1 MSGHRTIVWF
11 LLCLN
16 LAGLPASA
24 QADEISLG
32 PLYQEF
38 RLTLE
43 PGERTEALGPLFYCE
58 RLEDSKLWAVPPV
71 FSYESSPSVD
81 YGRFEFLWKAITYRR
96 YGDEYRF
103 QILQLFNVA
112 GGGTQS
118 ETNVHR
124 FTLFPLYFHQWS
136 DIPERNYWALLPIY
150 GTIKDRLFRDE
161 IRFTL
166 FPVYGQS
173 RKRGVVT
180 DNYLYPVFHRR
191 RGDGLKG
198 WQVWPLVG
206 HEHKDITSRTN
217 AWGDTEVVGGHDKS
231 FALWP
236 LFLHQ
241 HTDIGTTNEAR
252 TETLMPFYSYWHS
265 PQRISESFLWPLG
278 VTHIIDRE
286 KKYEEWQAPWPLIVF
301 AHGEGKTTRRV
312 WPFFSQ
318 SHNAT
323 LTSDWYLWPVY
334 KLNRFETESQA
345 RERMRILLFLY
356 SDVRATNKEA
366 QASLRQIDLWPLF
379 TARRDFEGKSRLQ
392 LLSLIEPILPNNRG
406 VENNLSPLWSLW
418 RSEKNRKTGAT
429 SQSLLW
435 NLYRRDATPEIK
447 KCSLLFGLFQY
458 QSGST
463 GKRWRLFYL
472 PLGTTADADRPAS
485 P

>member
-1 MSGHRTIVWF
+1 MSGRRTACWS
-11 LLCLN
+11 LLCFH
-16 LAGLPASA
+16 LAGVPAPVL
-24 QADEISLG
+24 ADEIALG
-32 PLYQEF
+32 PLYQDF
-38 RLTLE
+38 RLTLDA
-43 PGERTEALGPLFYCE
+43 GDRTEAVGPFYYCE

-71 FSYESSPSVD
+71 MSYESSSSVD

-136 DIPERNYWALLPIY
+136 DIPERNYWALVPIY

-161 IRFTL
+161 IRFAL
-166 FPVYGQS
+166 FPLYGRT
-173 RKRGVVT
+173 RKRDLVT

-191 RGDGLKG
+191 RGDGLTG
-198 WQVWPLVG
+198 WQAWPLVG
-206 HEHKDITSRTN
+206 YEHKDLTWKTN
-217 AWGDTEVVGGHDKS
+217 AWGDAEVVGGHDKS

-236 LFLHQ
+236 LYLHQ
-241 HTDIGTTNEAR
+241 HTDVGTTNEAR
-252 TETLMPFYSYWHS
+252 TETLMPFYSFSHA
-265 PQRISESFLWPLG
+265 PQRTSESFLWPFG

-286 KKYEEWQAPWPLIVF
+286 RKYEEWQAPWPLIVF

-312 WPFFSQ
+312 FPFFSQ

-323 LTSDWYLWPVY
+323 LTSDWYAWPLY

-366 QASLRQIDLWPLF
+366 QKSLRQIDLWPLF
-379 TARRDFEGKSRLQ
+379 TARRDFEGRSRLQ

-418 RSEKNRKTGAT
+418 RSEKNRQTGAT

-435 NLYRRDATPEIK
+435 NLYRRETAPERR

-458 QSGST
+458 QSGPT

-472 PLGTTADADRPAS
+472 PLGATPAAAKPAS
-485 P
+485 S